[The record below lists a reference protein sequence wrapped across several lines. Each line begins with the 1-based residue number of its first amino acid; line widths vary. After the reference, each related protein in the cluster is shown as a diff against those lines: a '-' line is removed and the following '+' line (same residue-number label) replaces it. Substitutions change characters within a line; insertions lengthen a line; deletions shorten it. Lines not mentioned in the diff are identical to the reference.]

1 MYRVLSDRALSTAQ
15 VSHGYVE
22 VPPAEKNPARATKQK
37 NKNKQNITVVWSQ
50 APSIPWI
57 LRAFSILHYL
67 LHPQKVEDSPD
78 IHF

>member
-1 MYRVLSDRALSTAQ
+1 MIFSYQNQYNSSFVVLEVASAKNSTNHRNR
-15 VSHGYVE
+15 S
-22 VPPAEKNPARATKQK
+22 
-37 NKNKQNITVVWSQ
+37 QNITVVWSQ

-67 LHPQKVEDSPD
+67 GHPQKVEDSHN